1 MYLQILIAFF
11 FIAYII
17 IKSKQSFDILRM
29 SFWLYLSYAFL
40 LITHLFSGISYN
52 VGNIS
57 RILPYLFICLLL
69 VLLGE
74 KIGLKVKSEN
84 AKTFPIKLITLN
96 LLSII
101 GSSILVFDLFRMN
114 EITFGLRIEDHS
126 ASIIGVIG
134 NVLASF
140 GIIAWLASLY
150 DNRMNGRKIPLLSY
164 LSILSYVAGG
174 ILSAGRQ
181 SVIIITLA
189 TLILFI
195 WSAKKNKE
203 IKKIDLN
210 VTTKSTGVPWGMLL
224 LAFIFFCYFF
234 FISAVRSQ
242 IFKLEDKVVMLEKF
256 FNAKISDSTL
266 KQAYTIA
273 PFSDIYLESLFYY
286 SHELIRL
293 DLYYQLYDY
302 PPLLGLEQ
310 LHYVERRI
318 QGLVGKQ
325 NEKSWEEV
333 ERSVEMKGGFSIHT
347 WGTFITDYIAD
358 FGRLGTLVACF
369 ITGFLSGIFYRKFKV
384 GETQMSVIRQS
395 LICAGIVFSIQFS
408 PFIELI
414 WAFPL
419 VMSSFIKVKLPTT
432 CS

>member
-1 MYLQILIAFF
+1 MYLQIIILF
-11 FIAYII
+11 FIIAYYIV
-17 IKSKQSFDILRM
+17 KSKHSFGILRM
-29 SFWLYLSYAFL
+29 SFWLILSYSFL
-40 LITHLFSGISYN
+40 LVTHLLSGIFYN
-52 VGNIS
+52 VGSIT
-57 RILPYLFICLLL
+57 RILPYLFICLSL

-74 KIGLKVKSEN
+74 KIGLKIKTRNSKS
-84 AKTFPIKLITLN
+84 FPIKLRTLN

-101 GSSILVFDLFRMN
+101 GSSILVFDLIRMN
-114 EITFGLRIEDHS
+114 EIRFGLRIEDHS

-134 NVLASF
+134 NILASL

-150 DNRMNGRKIPLLSY
+150 DNRLNGQKISSLSY

-189 TLILFI
+189 TLILLI

-203 IKKIDLN
+203 KYRINPN
-210 VTTKSTGVPWGMLL
+210 VKTKSKSIPWKMLL
-224 LAFIFFCYFF
+224 ISFMFFCYFF

-256 FNAKISDSTL
+256 FNAKISDDAL
-266 KQAYTIA
+266 NQAKMIA
-273 PFSDIYLESLFYY
+273 PFSDIYIESLFYY

-293 DLYYQLYDY
+293 DLFYQLYDY
-302 PPLLGLEQ
+302 PPLFGLEQ

-333 ERSVEMKGGFSIHT
+333 ERSVERKGGFSIHT

-358 FGRLGTLVACF
+358 FGRLGALFACF
-369 ITGFLSGIFYRKFKV
+369 ITGLLSGIFYRKFKI

-395 LICAGIVFSIQFS
+395 LICTGIVFSIQFS

-419 VMSSFIKVKLPTT
+419 IMSSFIKVKLPSTF
-432 CS
+432 